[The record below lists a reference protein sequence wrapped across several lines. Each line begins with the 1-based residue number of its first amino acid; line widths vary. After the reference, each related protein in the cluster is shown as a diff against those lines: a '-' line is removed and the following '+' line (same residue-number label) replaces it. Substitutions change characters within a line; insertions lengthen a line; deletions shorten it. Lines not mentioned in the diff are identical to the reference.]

1 MNIYEK
7 MQTARIRLQSQ
18 EIRKSGHNKFAG
30 YYYME
35 LGDLLPPTQS
45 LFSELKL
52 FGAVSYSADTATL
65 TITDI
70 EEPEKT
76 IIFTSPMGS
85 ANLKGCHE
93 VQNIGAVETYQRRY
107 LWVTAME
114 IVEHDALDSTTGDD
128 KQAAK
133 DKPAQQAKTP
143 PKPDKQSAPI
153 PVTENEMTITLDLL
167 AGAENL
173 NELQAVFSAIWK
185 RASKEQQGFLKPAYD
200 TRKAQLTPASFGEQA

>member
-7 MQTARIRLQSQ
+7 LQTARIRLQSQ

-35 LGDLLPPTQS
+35 LGDFLPPTQT

-52 FGAVSYSADTATL
+52 FGSVSYSADTATL

-70 EEPEKT
+70 DEPEKT
-76 IIFTSPMGS
+76 IVFTSPMGS

-114 IVEHDALDSTTGDD
+114 IVEHDALDATTGDD
-128 KQAAK
+128 K
-133 DKPAQQAKTP
+133 PAQQTKAP
-143 PKPDKQSAPI
+143 PKADKQAAPVPI
-153 PVTENEMTITLDLL
+153 TPNEMTVTLDML

-173 NELQAVFSAIWK
+173 TELQELFSVIWN
-185 RASKEQQGFLKPAYD
+185 RANAEQKPLLKAAYD
-200 TRKAQLTPASFGEQA
+200 NRKGKLQVSFGEQA